1 MVKQIVMKKLIL
13 LLSVGVFLISCKEQ
27 ETEHY
32 KVLEVAQFEQAISE
46 NTVTLIDVRTPEE
59 YQSGHIKS
67 AQNANIQSSDFKAQ
81 MKRFDREK
89 PVYIYCRS
97 GARSAKAGKILEEM
111 GFKEVY
117 DLKGGVLAWRGN
129 LEK

>member
-1 MVKQIVMKKLIL
+1 MKKLIL

-67 AQNANIQSSDFKAQ
+67 AQNVNIQSSDFKAQ

>member
-67 AQNANIQSSDFKAQ
+67 AQNVNIQSSDFKAQ